1 MRKPETAGR
10 EKPPAR
16 LKTRAEFL
24 RAAKGR
30 RLRTPCFSLQMHANP
45 EAAALRPPRFGFTVT
60 KKLGGAVLRN
70 RIRRRLKEAL
80 RRAPALSARP
90 GHDYVILAQPAALTE
105 DFAKLQQQL
114 SKAIADIHEA
124 RPARAPRSPN
134 KSPGKVTPTAPTPT
148 KD

>member
-1 MRKPETAGR
+1 MRKPETVGR
-10 EKPPAR
+10 ETPPAR

-30 RLRTPCFSLQMHANP
+30 RLRMPCFNLQMHAQP
-45 EAAALRPPRFGFTVT
+45 DGLAPQPPRFGFTVT

-80 RRAPALSARP
+80 RRLPALSVRP
-90 GHDYVILAQPAALTE
+90 GHDYVIVAQPAALTE
-105 DFAKLQQQL
+105 DFAELQQQIR
-114 SKAIADIHEA
+114 KAVADIHMA
-124 RPARAPRSPN
+124 RPARGPKAPN
-134 KSPGKVTPTAPTPT
+134 KNPGKATPAAPTPT

>member
-30 RLRTPCFSLQMHANP
+30 RLRTPCFSLQMHAQP
-45 EAAALRPPRFGFTVT
+45 EASVLRPPRFGFTVT

-80 RRAPALSARP
+80 RRTPALSARP
-90 GHDYVILAQPAALTE
+90 GHDYVIVAQPAALTE
-105 DFAKLQQQL
+105 DFVRLQQQL
-114 SKAIADIHEA
+114 SKAVADIHAA
-124 RPARAPRSPN
+124 RLPRAP
-134 KSPGKVTPTAPTPT
+134 KSRDKNHGNVTPAPTPT